1 MPTAPL
7 GSDPTAAA
15 AHAFGGSI
23 DAHAD
28 RCERHRWER
37 ASGGG
42 KATRLLTDARQ
53 SLAKAAFPLQA
64 GRTIIVAKLNEPCS
78 RYIAAPSMK
87 IIIHAVA
94 PTVPAFPLQI
104 GCLPRIV

>member
-1 MPTAPL
+1 MSCGLRYGHCSQSSPIFENLKAV
-7 GSDPTAAA
+7 DIA
-15 AHAFGGSI
+15 SI

-42 KATRLLTDARQ
+42 KATRLLTGARQ
-53 SLAKAAFPLQA
+53 SLAKAAFPAA
-64 GRTIIVAKLNEPCS
+64 GRQDDSSGKAQRTRS
-78 RYIAAPSMK
+78 RYIAAPNMK

-94 PTVPAFPLQI
+94 STVPATW
-104 GCLPRIV
+104 